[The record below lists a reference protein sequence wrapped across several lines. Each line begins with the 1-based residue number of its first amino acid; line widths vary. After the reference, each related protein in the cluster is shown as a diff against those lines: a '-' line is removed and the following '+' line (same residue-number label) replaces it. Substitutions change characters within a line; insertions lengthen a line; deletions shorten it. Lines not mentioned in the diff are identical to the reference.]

1 MSRADGEFID
11 TLTLACSLQ
20 EVQYEIRA
28 MRQSLQYLQMLVK
41 ADQEEVA
48 SFREV
53 SSHPCCR
60 KPFRHA

>member
-1 MSRADGEFID
+1 MLIR
-11 TLTLACSLQ
+11 ACSLQ
-20 EVQYEIRA
+20 EVQHEIRA

-53 SSHPCCR
+53 RSHP
-60 KPFRHA
+60 